1 MSVLHVI
8 RLRGPWEYVVRARFV
23 PRGNAVEPAFDESR
37 DELPPPGRVTMPA
50 DWAATLGHDFRG
62 RVEYRR
68 RFGCPTGITA
78 AERVWLVCD
87 GAEST
92 ATFLLNGEMLRSTVG
107 NGSPAEIDVTE
118 RLRERNELLA
128 VVECSGTQPG
138 GLTGEVRLEIRPA
151 V

>member
-8 RLRGPWEYVVRARFV
+8 RLRGPWDYVVLARFV
-23 PRGNAVEPAFDESR
+23 PRGDSVDVALEESH
-37 DELPPPGRVTMPA
+37 ENLPPPGRVTMPA
-50 DWAATLGHDFRG
+50 DWGATLGQDFRG
-62 RVEYRR
+62 RVEFRR
-68 RFGCPTGITA
+68 RFGCPTGVTA

-87 GAEST
+87 GAEDT
-92 ATFLLNGEMLRSTVG
+92 ATFSLNGEMLGHVEG
-107 NGSPAEIDVTE
+107 IASPVEFDVTE